1 MRKLYVKYLMALS
14 VIFTCFGSY
23 AQVQNMVLNPSFEEY
38 EKCPEDYTFMDQTH
52 KLIPNWTYPT
62 STTPDYFNE
71 CGSGE
76 VKVPDN
82 FAGYSKA
89 KSGKAYMGAILSG
102 SDRDFREYIQGT
114 LDSPML
120 ADQKY
125 CVSFWYKLAS
135 GSKFAV
141 DQLSMHFTDSKITNR
156 NKTFLN
162 LKADLTNKEGLFLDN
177 TEEWIQFCQV
187 YTAKGGEEFFV
198 VGNFKNYDNTNYVV
212 TGRDTKNK
220 KGKSYAYYFFDDF
233 EIRPL
238 VDCNMCACV
247 PKGLETVVIDSS
259 YTGGQNPVTGQIDKI
274 INDGIISLGISGGE
288 PPYHIDWSNGTK
300 NTQKIQ
306 NLKAGSYTYHVSDQ
320 NNCHSEGTIV
330 FKEPLLPKD
339 SFTEGLR
346 NIEEGGALILNNI
359 FFETGKSTLLPTSFE
374 ELDKVID
381 FLKEGTVSL
390 IEISGHTDDVGS
402 DKLNQSLSQQ
412 RAESVVKYLVSKGIN
427 SQRIK
432 GVGYGESKFLDTNK
446 TEVGRSKNRRVEFLV
461 LKK

>member
-1 MRKLYVKYLMALS
+1 MRKLYVKHLMVLS
-14 VIFTCFGSY
+14 VIFTWFGSY
-23 AQVQNMVLNPSFEEY
+23 AQDQNMVLNPSFEEY
-38 EKCPEDYTFMDQTH
+38 EKCPEDYTFMDHTH

-82 FAGYSKA
+82 FAGYSRA
-89 KSGKAYMGAILSG
+89 KSGEGYMGAILSG
-102 SDRDFREYIQGT
+102 SNRDFREYIQGT
-114 LDSPML
+114 LSSPML
-120 ADQKY
+120 AGQKY

-141 DQLSMHFTDSKITNR
+141 DQLSMHFTDLKITNG
-156 NKTFLN
+156 NKTFLS

-187 YTAKGGEEFFV
+187 YTAKGDEQFFV
-198 VGNFKNYDNTNYVV
+198 VGNFKDYNNTNYVV

-220 KGKSYAYYFFDDF
+220 KGKKYAYYFYDDF

-238 VDCNMCACV
+238 IDCNMCACV
-247 PKGLETVVIDSS
+247 PKDLATVIIDSS
-259 YTGGQNPVTGQIDKI
+259 YTGGQNPVTGQINKI
-274 INDGIISLGISGGE
+274 INDGIISLGISGGQ
-288 PPYHIDWSNGTK
+288 PPYSIDWSNGTK
-300 NTQKIQ
+300 DAQKIKD
-306 NLKAGSYTYHVSDQ
+306 LKAGSYTYHVSDQ

-330 FKEPLLPKD
+330 FKEPVLPKD
-339 SFTEGLR
+339 AFTEGLR
-346 NIEEGGALILNNI
+346 NIEEGGALILNHI
-359 FFETGKSTLLPTSFE
+359 YFKTGKSTLLPTSFE
-374 ELDKVID
+374 ELDKVVV

-402 DKLNQSLSQQ
+402 DELNQSLSQQ
-412 RAESVVKYLVSKGIN
+412 RAKSVVKYLVSKGIN
-427 SQRIK
+427 SQIIK
-432 GVGYGESKFLDTNK
+432 GVGYGESRFLDTNK
-446 TEVGRSKNRRVEFLV
+446 TKVGRSKNRRVEFLV